1 MRAFSLLV
9 FLLVGAGTSN
19 AFDLTDTMDGQ
30 LVGEYTQYFL
40 DDTALLPFEKL
51 PSTSQPV
58 WQPAKKSVLS
68 FGYNPASVWVHLPLE
83 NSSDTADWF
92 LEIAYPVLDD
102 VDVHIANAK
111 GEKQLF
117 KLGDHEYYH
126 HRPVNHRNFVVPLK
140 LERGESADIFV
151 RVASGTSLQVP
162 IRLWRQKAFYDAQQ
176 FSLITQGIYFG
187 FMLVM
192 VLYNLFLYSYI
203 REIRYLLYV
212 MFVSSFTLFQAS
224 ISGFGYQ
231 FLWPQS
237 PVWNEHTLP
246 IFLGL
251 VLLTESIFIRAFLQL
266 KEKAPLIA
274 KFLLFTA
281 FIAGCIILA
290 SFGITYRIS
299 IVSLI
304 VLALPINI
312 ICLVMG
318 LKQSL
323 EGDRA
328 AQFFTVAWFSTLTG
342 AVFLALNK
350 LGVIERNVIT
360 ENALQIGTAIEVV
373 LLSFALGEYIAQ
385 QRRDR
390 QRAKQEAY
398 DYAVSLAK
406 EREDKLAAQEET
418 IRMERVARE
427 AQERAYKTQQQVNE
441 TLEKQVS
448 ERTHQLE
455 ETMRELEQANQ
466 KLQHISNLDE
476 LTGIYNR
483 RYFNQRFETEFKR
496 ARRLQTPLSV
506 IIADVDF
513 FKAVNDN
520 YGHLVGDAC
529 LKIVAQTIKNTVTR
543 PLDILARYGGEEFI
557 VLLPDTPVRGS
568 KHVAERLREAVES
581 TQVSYEDL
589 EFKVTISIGI
599 SCSTPTGDD
608 VPEALVNEADRA
620 LYRAKEAGRNRVMLS
635 PDCL

>member
-266 KEKAPLIA
+266 KDKAPLIA

-290 SFGITYRIS
+290 SFGITYRLS